1 MSLCPRGF
9 AIPVVVIA
17 DMLSARVAGP
27 LLISLWIANPQGQR
41 NSPNLEWSD
50 LYCGRQTNKSTGSYI
65 YIYVD
70 GNDKMMEYFFE
81 HGEVP
86 NSSSESAYNY
96 FVKFG

>member
-1 MSLCPRGF
+1 
-9 AIPVVVIA
+9 
-17 DMLSARVAGP
+17 MLSARVTDP
-27 LLISLWIANPQGQR
+27 QLITLWITNPQGQ
-41 NSPNLEWSD
+41 SAFLLCSQD
-50 LYCGRQTNKSTGSYI
+50 VSTNKSTGGYI

-70 GNDKMMEYFFE
+70 GNDKMMNYYFE